1 MLKFLFLSEKRRR
14 RPEAAIFLHNH
25 LIKNLERLQVG
36 VGDRRDTMTHSP
48 RNYFSKSFFRMNNK
62 ADIMKT
68 FELL

>member
-36 VGDRRDTMTHSP
+36 VGDTTTHSP